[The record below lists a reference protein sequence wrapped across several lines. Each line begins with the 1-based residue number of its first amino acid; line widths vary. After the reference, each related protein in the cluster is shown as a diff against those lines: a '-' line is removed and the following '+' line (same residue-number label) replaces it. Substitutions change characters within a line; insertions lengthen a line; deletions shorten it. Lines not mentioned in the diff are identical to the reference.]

1 MSPRMLFSIVIL
13 CCLLSWSQT
22 DGTVWAAEPSTPSY
36 SLPSYSLGDIVAL
49 AMEHSPTLAGAE
61 GVVKQRRGQQIAAGA
76 YPNPSVSGTVGRGA
90 IRDPSTGVRITERTV
105 TVEQPLEWQGTRQA
119 RQEAANAGVAGARAA
134 LEETRL
140 TLLADVKVA
149 FYSLLFAQRDAEL
162 AAQNVTTVE
171 EVLRTVK
178 ARVAAGEATS
188 FDTMKAGVEVQKAQ
202 KDVARAQNAFL
213 VAKTRLNTLT
223 AGALGKQFSIQG
235 DFQSPKQGLGL
246 DLDRLTAQAFEQ
258 HPSLRRLTK
267 LAEQAEHTVRFER
280 ESRVPN
286 ISVQG
291 QYHREAGDESMTA
304 GLSVPLPLWYRRQG
318 EIETALG
325 TKHRAEAERL
335 RAQNELEQ
343 AITQQVQEVRT
354 AQDQLHV
361 FETGLLKQAEQT
373 LTVARTSFR
382 QGAASLL
389 DVLDAQRVY
398 RQTLL
403 EYAQVRA
410 DLSIAFV
417 RLERS
422 LGAPL

>member
-1 MSPRMLFSIVIL
+1 MIPRRLRVLLIVWSLIDVSHLDEMAWADETRLTPYSFQEVLDLAIERSPM
-13 CCLLSWSQT
+13 
-22 DGTVWAAEPSTPSY
+22 
-36 SLPSYSLGDIVAL
+36 
-49 AMEHSPTLAGAE
+49 LAGAQ
-61 GVVKQRRGQQIAAGA
+61 GTVRQSRGQQIAAGA
-76 YPNPSVSGTVGRGA
+76 YPNPSVSGSAGRGA
-90 IRDPSTGVRITERTV
+90 IRDPSTGVHITERTV
-105 TVEQPLEWQGTRQA
+105 SVEQPLEWPGKRQA
-119 RQEAANAGVAGARAA
+119 RQEAADAGLAGANAG
-134 LEETRL
+134 LEEVRL
-140 TLLADVKVA
+140 NLLTDVKVA
-149 FYSLLFAQRDAEL
+149 FYQLLLAQRDTEL
-162 AAQNVTTVE
+162 AGQNLATVE

-188 FDTMKAGVEVQKAQ
+188 FDTMKAGVELQKAQ
-202 KDVARAQNAFL
+202 KEVARARNALL
-213 VAKTRLNTLT
+213 VAKSRLNTLT
-223 AGALGKQFSIQG
+223 AGGLGNQFNIEG
-235 DFQSPKQGLGL
+235 DFYTVKQALELDRMVTQGL
-246 DLDRLTAQAFEQ
+246 DQ
-258 HPSLRRLTK
+258 HPTLRRLSK
-267 LAEQAEHTVRFER
+267 LAEQAEHTLRFER

-304 GLSVPLPLWYRRQG
+304 GLRIPLPLWYRRQG

-325 TKHRAEAERL
+325 AKHRAEAERL

-343 AITQQVQEVRT
+343 AITQYTQDVRT

-398 RQTLL
+398 RETLF
-403 EYAQVRA
+403 EYAHVRA

-417 RLERS
+417 RLERAV
-422 LGAPL
+422 GAPL

>member
-1 MSPRMLFSIVIL
+1 MA
-13 CCLLSWSQT
+13 
-22 DGTVWAAEPSTPSY
+22 WAAEPRNPSY
-36 SLPSYSLGDIVAL
+36 SLTEILAL
-49 AMEHSPTLAGAE
+49 ALEHSPILAGAE
-61 GVVKQRRGQQIAAGA
+61 GLVKQSHGQQIAAGA
-76 YPNPSVSGTVGRGA
+76 YPNPSISVAAGRGA

-105 TVEQPLEWQGTRQA
+105 TVEQPLEWQGKRQA
-119 RQEAANAGVAGARAA
+119 RQEAADAGVAGASAA
-134 LEETRL
+134 LDETRL
-140 TLLADVKVA
+140 ALLADVKVA

-162 AAQNVTTVE
+162 ATQNVTSVE

-188 FDTMKAGVEVQKAQ
+188 FDTMKGSVEVQKAQ
-202 KDVARAQNAFL
+202 KEVARAQNALL
-213 VAKTRLNTLT
+213 VAKTRLNILT
-223 AGALGKQFSIQG
+223 AGSLGKQFSIQG
-235 DFQSPKQGLGL
+235 DFQSPKQGL

-258 HPSLRRLTK
+258 HPTLRRLTK
-267 LAEQAEHTVRFER
+267 LAEQAEHSVRFER
-280 ESRVPN
+280 ESRVPT

-291 QYHREAGDESMTA
+291 QYHRAAGDESVTA
-304 GLSVPLPLWYRRQG
+304 GLSVQLPLWYRRQG

-343 AITQQVQEVRT
+343 AITQHAQEVRT

-373 LTVARTSFR
+373 LAVARTSFR

-410 DLSIAFV
+410 DLSLALV

-422 LGAPL
+422 LGTSL

>member
-1 MSPRMLFSIVIL
+1 MSPRIFLSVLIL
-13 CCLLSWSQT
+13 CCMVGRTQT
-22 DGTVWAAEPSTPSY
+22 GMMVWAAESGTSSY
-36 SLPSYSLGDIVAL
+36 SLADILAL
-49 AMEHSPTLAGAE
+49 AVEHSPALAGAE
-61 GVVKQRRGQQIAAGA
+61 GLMQQSHGQQLTAGA
-76 YPNPSVSGTVGRGA
+76 YPNPSISGSAGRGA
-90 IRDPSTGVRITERTV
+90 IRDPSTGARITERTV
-105 TVEQPLEWQGTRQA
+105 TVEQPLEWPGKRQA
-119 RQEAANAGVAGARAA
+119 RQEAANAGVAGASAA
-134 LEETRL
+134 KEETRL
-140 TLLADVKVA
+140 ALLADVKVA

-162 AAQNVTTVE
+162 AAQNVNTVE

-202 KDVARAQNAFL
+202 KEVARAQNALL
-213 VAKTRLNTLT
+213 VAKSRLNTLT
-223 AGALGKQFSIQG
+223 AGLLGKQFSIQG
-235 DFQSPKQGLGL
+235 DFQSTKEGL

-291 QYHREAGDESMTA
+291 SYHREAGDESLTA

-325 TKHRAEAERL
+325 AKHRVEAERL

-343 AITQQVQEVRT
+343 VITQHVQEVRT

-410 DLSIAFV
+410 DLSIALV

-422 LGAPL
+422 LGASL

>member
-1 MSPRMLFSIVIL
+1 MIPRNFLFIL
-13 CCLLSWSQT
+13 LVTSLVYRTQT
-22 DGTVWAAEPSTPSY
+22 GVMALAEEPQTTTY
-36 SLPSYSLGDIVAL
+36 SLDNIVAL
-49 AMEHSPTLAGAE
+49 ALEHSPAMAGAE
-61 GVVKQRRGQQIAAGA
+61 GFLKQSRGQQISAGA
-76 YPNPSVSGTVGRGA
+76 YPNPSISGTAGRGA
-90 IRDPSTGVRITERTV
+90 IRDPSTGVRVTEHTV
-105 TVEQPLEWQGTRQA
+105 SVEQPLEYSGKRQA
-119 RQEAANAGVAGARAA
+119 RQEAADAGVAGANAA

-140 TLLADVKVA
+140 TLIADVKVA
-149 FYSLLFAQRDAEL
+149 FYQLLLAQRDAEL
-162 AAQNVTTVE
+162 AIQNLTMVE

-178 ARVAAGEATS
+178 VRVAAGEATS
-188 FDTMKAGVEVQKAQ
+188 FDTMKATVEVQKAQ
-202 KDVARAQNAFL
+202 KEVARAQSVLL
-213 VAKTRLNTLT
+213 VARTRLNTLA

-235 DFQSPKQGLGL
+235 DFQSSRLGL
-246 DLDRLTAQAFEQ
+246 ELDHLAALALEQ
-258 HPSLRRLTK
+258 HPTVQRLTK
-267 LAEQAEHTVRFER
+267 LAEQAGHTVQYER
-280 ESRVPN
+280 ASRVPN
-286 ISVQG
+286 VIVLGS
-291 QYHREAGDESMTA
+291 YHREAGDESVTA

-325 TKHRAEAERL
+325 TKYRAEAERL

-343 AITQQVQEVRT
+343 AITQYAQEVRT
-354 AQDQLHV
+354 AQDQLQV

-410 DLSIAFV
+410 DLSIALV

-422 LGAPL
+422 VGAPL

>member
-1 MSPRMLFSIVIL
+1 MVDR
-13 CCLLSWSQT
+13 SQSGMT
-22 DGTVWAAEPSTPSY
+22 AWTAEAGTPSY
-36 SLPSYSLGDIVAL
+36 SLADILAL
-49 AMEHSPTLAGAE
+49 AMEHSQTLASAE
-61 GVVKQRRGQQIAAGA
+61 GLVKQSHGQQIAAGA
-76 YPNPSVSGTVGRGA
+76 YLNPSVSGSAGPGA

-105 TVEQPLEWQGTRQA
+105 TVEQPLEWLGKRQA
-119 RQEAANAGVAGARAA
+119 RQEAANAGVAGANAA

-140 TLLADVKVA
+140 ALLADVKVA

-162 AAQNVTTVE
+162 TAQNVTMVE

-202 KDVARAQNAFL
+202 KEVARAQNALL

-235 DFQSPKQGLGL
+235 NFQSPKQEL

-267 LAEQAEHTVRFER
+267 LAEQAEHTVRLER

-286 ISVQG
+286 ITVQG
-291 QYHREAGDESMTA
+291 NYHREAGDESMTA
-304 GLSVPLPLWYRRQG
+304 GLSVPIPLWYRRQG

-335 RAQNELEQ
+335 RAQHELEH
-343 AITQQVQEVRT
+343 AITQHAQAVRT

-403 EYAQVRA
+403 EYAQVRS
-410 DLSIAFV
+410 DLSIALV